1 MRACI
6 GRCGLATLTNGKH
19 PLPSTRND
27 PHLTT
32 AGSSVACRRPH
43 RRSSDTLLQTVLLL
57 VMTSRSAV
65 APRPVEASIMATNIA
80 QLVRGDDALQGR
92 QKPTHSVSS
101 IIHVPSVTF
110 MKLYV
115 GSLSPYWLHFKI
127 SSTRFVSSAGSLTGK
142 VVRAHRFPVNAIDKL
157 QGRRPRRG
165 PEPLLG
171 PRRPGHPPD
180 GLLAGGS
187 TSAQAVRDALPPSLP
202 QQPPPSRAA
211 ASLRCDPERSRRRD
225 AG

>member
-43 RRSSDTLLQTVLLL
+43 RRSKEDMLRTVLLL
-57 VMTSRSAV
+57 VLTSRSA
-65 APRPVEASIMATNIA
+65 AAARPVEASIMATNIA

-127 SSTRFVSSAGSLTGK
+127 CRHASFRQ
-142 VVRAHRFPVNAIDKL
+142 
-157 QGRRPRRG
+157 QGR
-165 PEPLLG
+165 
-171 PRRPGHPPD
+171 
-180 GLLAGGS
+180 
-187 TSAQAVRDALPPSLP
+187 
-202 QQPPPSRAA
+202 
-211 ASLRCDPERSRRRD
+211 
-225 AG
+225 